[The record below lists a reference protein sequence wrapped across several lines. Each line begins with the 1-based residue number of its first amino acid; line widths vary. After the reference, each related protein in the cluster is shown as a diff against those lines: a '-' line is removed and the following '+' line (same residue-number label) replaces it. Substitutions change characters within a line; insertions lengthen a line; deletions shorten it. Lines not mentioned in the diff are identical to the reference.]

1 MRNIAPFLTLICL
14 TGFFAAA
21 SPSFATLDNLGNILT
36 QVSVTGIIA
45 VGLTFVILCAE
56 IDLSIASI
64 ANVTG
69 IAVAYFT
76 LQDSYVNIANV
87 PMPGWAAILL
97 ALVLCALLGLVNALG
112 LTVIGIPSFI
122 MTLAMMQIAAGISA
136 LLVRGQ
142 IAYKVPDLITTLG
155 SASIGGIPWIVIVA
169 ALMLLGGHLV
179 LTYTRFGRYV
189 YMVGGNREAAEY
201 SGLNVKLILGS
212 VMVISAVCSGIGGML
227 GVAHFGSAQQNEFDT
242 YLLDSI
248 AAVVVGGT
256 SLFGGRGGIG
266 NTIVGLFVLGVLNN
280 GLDHVNIDSFL
291 KILIRGLILLAALV
305 INVYAQ
311 RLRERTA
318 MMGALVRL
326 TSPGEI
332 RLPVAHFPR
341 GLGHGADGG
350 KAGRI
355 HHHLAGEPQAPR
367 LAGRAALRILDPLEI
382 DIVRQPEDAADDF
395 CGRKSDG
402 IPKQPRHIS
411 LPLGLEPRRA
421 GLARKQLRRICVA
434 FGLGAPQLEEFAGEP
449 APDVFDRLQDPSFER
464 SPLAR
469 RSLVAGGGEIAHR
482 EIANDRTDIES
493 HRPVECEFGIDHPRL
508 VLRHHDRAGVQVA
521 MDHRF
526 RRCQELQLQ
535 PRDRDM
541 QIEVLAEARRSR
553 IEPRRGPAVL
563 LGPAVGI
570 GEDQILGDL
579 AQRMVAGERGD
590 PFLLL
595 RGRHSK
601 VRREEQRPRHEGRD
615 VVDEARIAG
624 SARSAPCA

>member
-1 MRNIAPFLTLICL
+1 MASSETVPAAGQRARGLAPFLRSQMRNIAPFLTLIFL
-14 TGFFAAA
+14 SAFFAFA

-76 LQDSYVNIANV
+76 LQESYVNIANV
-87 PMPGWAAILL
+87 PLPGLAAILL
-97 ALVLCALLGLVNALG
+97 SILLCALLGLVNALG

-142 IAYKVPDLITTLG
+142 IAYKVPDLIATLG
-155 SASIGGIPWIVIVA
+155 SGSIGGIPWIVIVA
-169 ALMLLGGHLV
+169 AVMLLGGHLV

-201 SGLNVKLILGS
+201 SGLNVKLILGA

-291 KILIRGLILLAALV
+291 KILIRGLILLAALI

-311 RLRERTA
+311 RLRE
-318 MMGALVRL
+318 
-326 TSPGEI
+326 
-332 RLPVAHFPR
+332 
-341 GLGHGADGG
+341 
-350 KAGRI
+350 KA
-355 HHHLAGEPQAPR
+355 
-367 LAGRAALRILDPLEI
+367 
-382 DIVRQPEDAADDF
+382 
-395 CGRKSDG
+395 
-402 IPKQPRHIS
+402 
-411 LPLGLEPRRA
+411 
-421 GLARKQLRRICVA
+421 
-434 FGLGAPQLEEFAGEP
+434 
-449 APDVFDRLQDPSFER
+449 
-464 SPLAR
+464 
-469 RSLVAGGGEIAHR
+469 
-482 EIANDRTDIES
+482 
-493 HRPVECEFGIDHPRL
+493 
-508 VLRHHDRAGVQVA
+508 
-521 MDHRF
+521 
-526 RRCQELQLQ
+526 
-535 PRDRDM
+535 
-541 QIEVLAEARRSR
+541 AE
-553 IEPRRGPAVL
+553 
-563 LGPAVGI
+563 
-570 GEDQILGDL
+570 
-579 AQRMVAGERGD
+579 
-590 PFLLL
+590 
-595 RGRHSK
+595 
-601 VRREEQRPRHEGRD
+601 
-615 VVDEARIAG
+615 
-624 SARSAPCA
+624 